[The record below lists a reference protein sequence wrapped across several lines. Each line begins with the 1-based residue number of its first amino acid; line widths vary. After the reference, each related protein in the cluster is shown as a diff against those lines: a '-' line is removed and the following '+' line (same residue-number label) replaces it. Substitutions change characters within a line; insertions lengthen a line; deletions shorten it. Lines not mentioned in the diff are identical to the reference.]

1 MEKNLT
7 LMTKGI
13 RELRKTSSPQQPL
26 VWNHPD
32 SDKIHPSK
40 AFHAVKRYYEKQGKE
55 QRKISNTV
63 NDFSDSSLLQKCF
76 LKRPGCPQYCNQA
89 TSAVPLESSTSKSGD
104 LPVNIS
110 TMSLTSQISL
120 DNWNSL
126 VQNPEIWDSRS
137 RIRFY
142 PSFSSEVVL
151 PKWKSFTEGIVPHS
165 QLKARSI
172 NRMPWYIPVLHDKDL
187 SLNKMGE
194 EVARLAPFEA
204 ECIRKE
210 AVITVL
216 REEVQAMQ
224 KQLEQL
230 QKWQATVLE
239 GISEE
244 KRAKVDAWSEW
255 ELNQPSTCGTW
266 PSLGLEQKSIPSV
279 YVDQVDRSEGSSQE
293 FERLKEL
300 LSQSEET
307 LDSKALF
314 VKKEL
319 LKDQVELEHLEKES
333 LVEIDD
339 EMLSSSGS
347 KGREGDSS
355 DLDESENT
363 LILYKLLEFQ
373 KVNEILYEEL
383 KKARN
388 EYELATGAIS
398 SLQRE
403 LSFEESQLRKA
414 EVEKEAL
421 QKELGERGKQL
432 EAMSNKFSNLREER
446 KNEEM
451 MGTIE
456 RENCKLRQEVTK
468 LEVQLADRD
477 QAMHTL
483 QTNVQQLQSELLV
496 NKHHTGQQLTS
507 QDELQKQLDILQ
519 RAEQQ
524 TRVTLESVSARFERF
539 RSKII
544 QAAYS
549 TPGTKSPQAEITDE
563 EVLEALQ
570 KIITDRLDF
579 HQMLKQKGVKVP
591 SLSSEPAPPPTHKKK
606 GGGK

>member
-1 MEKNLT
+1 MSPALFSGREREKEERL
-7 LMTKGI
+7 
-13 RELRKTSSPQQPL
+13 
-26 VWNHPD
+26 
-32 SDKIHPSK
+32 
-40 AFHAVKRYYEKQGKE
+40 
-55 QRKISNTV
+55 
-63 NDFSDSSLLQKCF
+63 
-76 LKRPGCPQYCNQA
+76 
-89 TSAVPLESSTSKSGD
+89 
-104 LPVNIS
+104 
-110 TMSLTSQISL
+110 LTSCKE
-120 DNWNSL
+120 NSGWVGFL
-126 VQNPEIWDSRS
+126 SC
-137 RIRFY
+137 
-142 PSFSSEVVL
+142 L
-151 PKWKSFTEGIVPHS
+151 P
-165 QLKARSI
+165 
-172 NRMPWYIPVLHDKDL
+172 
-187 SLNKMGE
+187 
-194 EVARLAPFEA
+194 LA
-204 ECIRKE
+204 
-210 AVITVL
+210 
-216 REEVQAMQ
+216 
-224 KQLEQL
+224 
-230 QKWQATVLE
+230 
-239 GISEE
+239 S
-244 KRAKVDAWSEW
+244 
-255 ELNQPSTCGTW
+255 
-266 PSLGLEQKSIPSV
+266 
-279 YVDQVDRSEGSSQE
+279 
-293 FERLKEL
+293 
-300 LSQSEET
+300 
-307 LDSKALF
+307 
-314 VKKEL
+314 
-319 LKDQVELEHLEKES
+319 
-333 LVEIDD
+333 
-339 EMLSSSGS
+339 
-347 KGREGDSS
+347 
-355 DLDESENT
+355 
-363 LILYKLLEFQ
+363 
-373 KVNEILYEEL
+373 
-383 KKARN
+383 
-388 EYELATGAIS
+388 TGAIS

>member
-1 MEKNLT
+1 MEKEKNIT
-7 LMTKGI
+7 LMTKGMTA
-13 RELRKTSSPQQPL
+13 LRKTSLPQQTL

-40 AFHAVKRYYEKQGKE
+40 AFHAVRRYYEKQAEE
-55 QRKISNTV
+55 QMKMSTIVSVLSGSTEM
-63 NDFSDSSLLQKCF
+63 QKF
-76 LKRPGCPQYCNQA
+76 LKRPGCPQYCDQA
-89 TSAVPLESSTSKSGD
+89 TSANLLETSASKLGY
-104 LPVNIS
+104 LPTNVS

-120 DNWNSL
+120 DDWNSL
-126 VQNPEIWDSRS
+126 VQNQDIWDSRS
-137 RIRFY
+137 RLRFLS
-142 PSFSSEVVL
+142 SFSSEVEL
-151 PKWKSFTEGIVPHS
+151 PKWKSFTEGILPASH
-165 QLKARSI
+165 LKTRSG
-172 NRMPWYIPVLHDKDL
+172 NRMPWYIPVLHEKDL
-187 SLNKMGE
+187 GLNKLGE

-204 ECIRKE
+204 ECLRKE
-210 AVITVL
+210 EVIAVL

-224 KQLEQL
+224 KQIELL
-230 QKWQATVLE
+230 QKWQVSVSE
-239 GISEE
+239 RSSEE
-244 KRAKVDAWSEW
+244 KRSKESEW
-255 ELNQPSTCGTW
+255 DLPRLPTRGLS
-266 PSLGLEQKSIPSV
+266 PMFGLEQRSIPSV
-279 YVDQVDRSEGSSQE
+279 YVDQVNLSQDSSQE
-293 FERLKEL
+293 FARLKEL
-300 LSQSEET
+300 LSRSEHT
-307 LDSKALF
+307 LDSKALL

-319 LKDQVELEHLEKES
+319 LREQGELEHIEKES
-333 LVEIDD
+333 LMELEEEVISTSESRVK
-339 EMLSSSGS
+339 ESESMEL
-347 KGREGDSS
+347 EQ
-355 DLDESENT
+355 SENT

-383 KKARN
+383 QKARN

-403 LSFEESQLRKA
+403 LTFEESQLRKA
-414 EVEKEAL
+414 DMEKESL
-421 QKELGERGKQL
+421 QKELRERGEQL

-446 KNEEM
+446 KHEEM

-456 RENCKLRQEVTK
+456 RENSRLRQEVTK
-468 LEVQLADRD
+468 LEAQVVDRD
-477 QAMHTL
+477 QAIHTL
-483 QTNVQQLQSELLV
+483 QVNIQQLQSQLLV
-496 NKHHTGQQLTS
+496 NKHHAIKQLSS
-507 QDELQKQLDILQ
+507 QNELQKQLDILQ

-606 GGGK
+606 AGGK

>member
-13 RELRKTSSPQQPL
+13 SELRKTSFPQQTL

-32 SDKIHPSK
+32 SEKIHPSK
-40 AFHAVKRYYEKQGKE
+40 AFHAVKRYYEKQAEE
-55 QRKISNTV
+55 QRKVSNLS
-63 NDFSDSSLLQKCF
+63 NDVSDSSLLQKCF

-89 TSAVPLESSTSKSGD
+89 TSATLLASSASRTGV
-104 LPVNIS
+104 LPINLS

-120 DNWNSL
+120 DDWSSL
-126 VQNPEIWDSRS
+126 LQNPDIWDSRS

-142 PSFSSEVVL
+142 SASSSELVL
-151 PKWKSFTEGIVPHS
+151 PKWKSFTEGIVPQGH
-165 QLKARSI
+165 LKAHSG
-172 NRMPWYIPVLHDKDL
+172 NRMPWYIPVLHEKDL
-187 SLNKMGE
+187 SLNKLGE

-210 AVITVL
+210 EVIAVL
-216 REEVQAMQ
+216 REEVQAMH

-230 QKWQATVLE
+230 LKWQASVLE
-239 GISEE
+239 STSEE
-244 KRAKVDAWSEW
+244 KRARVEVLSDWD
-255 ELNQPSTCGTW
+255 LTQPSTQGAS
-266 PSLGLEQKSIPSV
+266 PSFGLEQKSIPSV
-279 YVDQVDRSEGSSQE
+279 CVDQVELSEELSQDM
-293 FERLKEL
+293 ERVKEL
-300 LSQSEET
+300 LSQSEQM
-307 LDSKALF
+307 LDSKAQL

-319 LKDQVELEHLEKES
+319 IKQQGDLHHFEKES
-333 LVEIDD
+333 LLEI
-339 EMLSSSGS
+339 EEEVPSNNESRV
-347 KGREGDSS
+347 REGDSS
-355 DLDESENT
+355 DQEDSDNT

-383 KKARN
+383 QKARN
-388 EYELATGAIS
+388 DYELATGAIS

-403 LSFEESQLRKA
+403 LSFGESQLRKA
-414 EVEKEAL
+414 QVEKESL
-421 QKELGERGKQL
+421 QKELRERGEQL

-446 KNEEM
+446 KHEEM

-477 QAMHTL
+477 QAIHTL
-483 QTNVQQLQSELLV
+483 QTNVQQLHSELLV
-496 NKHHTGQQLTS
+496 NQHRAGKQLSS
-507 QDELQKQLDILQ
+507 QDELQKQLEILQ

-606 GGGK
+606 AGGK